1 MLSISMPNL
10 LLRYFE
16 SFVGGL
22 WEVWSLVSSLL
33 HREKEST
40 KDLYLFQL
48 LSLCGMCVIK

>member
-40 KDLYLFQL
+40 KDLYLFAL
-48 LSLCGMCVIK
+48 LSLYVYV